1 MQPHYPPIDPN
12 TLVRLLRCP
21 ACGADD
27 SVTVFVK
34 SGYSFVRCRS
44 CALLYVNPRPDG
56 QALSALYKDAFFTGG
71 VEVAGR
77 VTKNYLEGSASYE
90 ARSERA
96 LDRMAPLVKT
106 GRLLDAGCGLGFF
119 VKAARKRGWDAEGID
134 VSAYAV
140 DVCKRQG
147 LRVSKASLESAGY
160 PPAYFDAI
168 VAQDVLEHLF
178 DPRAFVERA
187 SVLLAPGGLLVL
199 EMPNNDSLPARTKGA
214 RWLEYIPPVHLNF
227 FNRRSITALLKANGF
242 TVKALESELSVSVGF
257 RDLLY
262 RIAGRWPGGIIAGI
276 VDRVDRAV
284 TYFKKDVFYP
294 PVNAVLRA
302 ARIEG
307 DLLVVLAVKK

>member
-12 TLVRLLRCP
+12 TLVRLLGCSE
-21 ACGADD
+21 CGADD

-71 VEVAGR
+71 GEVAGR
-77 VTKNYLEGSASYE
+77 VTKNYLEGSATYE
-90 ARSERA
+90 APSQR
-96 LDRMAPLVKT
+96 
-106 GRLLDAGCGLGFF
+106 
-119 VKAARKRGWDAEGID
+119 ARKRGWDAEGID

-168 VAQDVLEHLF
+168 VTQDVLEHLF

-227 FNRRSITALLKANGF
+227 FNRRSINALLKANGF